1 MDSWIGEGWAPT
13 IGIGFLMISWRFL
26 AAKADHKI
34 DEFREED
41 ILFQD
46 CWALLYERWLL
57 DLHLRR
63 FLLIFFINKLS
74 LRDINT
80 LLLEVSTFLSFIFSD
95 ESRRLSQPQGPSIH
109 LHSKRILRNGLF
121 IHHPIH
127 SPHSGKEF
135 FLNKY
140 LIIIPLGHKFMTPA
154 IEIIKLYELIK
165 LFSLSITLSLSLS
178 ITWGHAFMTWSSE
191 SYSLEKLSIGSSR
204 TDWSFVRA
212 NLANYLG

>member
-1 MDSWIGEGWAPT
+1 MDSWIGECWAPT
-13 IGIGFLMISWRFL
+13 IGIGFLMISWRFFT
-26 AAKADHKI
+26 AKTDHKI

-46 CWALLYERWLL
+46 GWALLYERWLL

-80 LLLEVSTFLSFIFSD
+80 LLLEVRTFFSFIFSD
-95 ESRRLSQPQGPSIH
+95 KPRGLSQPQRPSIH
-109 LHSKRILRNGLF
+109 LHSKRILRNRLF

-127 SPHSGKEF
+127 SAHSGKEF

-140 LIIIPLGHKFMTPA
+140 LIIIPLGYKFMAPA

-165 LFSLSITLSLSLS
+165 LFSLSITLSLTLS
-178 ITWGHAFMTWSSE
+178 ITWSHAFMTWSSE